1 MKLCNMN
8 GYTTPLVCCQS
19 KPASPSRVQ
28 ERWVT
33 PWFKTLSYV
42 PLSNPLQPLSLT
54 SNTFPPRGASHTFHY
69 SFQSFSLNST
79 TEPFSG
85 KVLCV
90 FAPEIMPLL
99 FLFLDCP
106 CSHFTSIIQV
116 NYKGEQE
123 PIWLRGQL
131 ER

>member
-69 SFQSFSLNST
+69 SFQSFSLTAQLNLSL
-79 TEPFSG
+79 ERSY
-85 KVLCV
+85 V
-90 FAPEIMPLL
+90 FLL
-99 FLFLDCP
+99 LNLCP
-106 CSHFTSIIQV
+106 CSFFSWTALALFSVHPNNAHLSSCPLNQM
-116 NYKGEQE
+116 GSCS
-123 PIWLRGQL
+123 PL
-131 ER
+131 